1 MTFSYGTED
10 THRWVS
16 PSLRTGRLGGQKV
29 RGIIGECPRMKEGT
43 MECDWRVHS
52 KRGPITREE
61 GGLRTGGCDRSN
73 CHEATADKR

>member
-43 MECDWRVHS
+43 MECDWRVQS
-52 KRGPITREE
+52 TQQE
-61 GGLRTGGCDRSN
+61 RSDHQGRRRPQN
-73 CHEATADKR
+73 WRL